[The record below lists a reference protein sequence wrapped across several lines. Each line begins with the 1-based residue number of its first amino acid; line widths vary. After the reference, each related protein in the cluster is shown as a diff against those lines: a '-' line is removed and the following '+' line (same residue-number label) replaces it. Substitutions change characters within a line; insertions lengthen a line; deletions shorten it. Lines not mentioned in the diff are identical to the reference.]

1 MTLFLPEHLALRPDS
16 CRVRRTHADG
26 RFQTLTYATYQKRL
40 NRSMGFE
47 DFFRL
52 SVHAVITDAENRVLL
67 LRATYGDGTW
77 GLPGGALDAGETVH
91 EALLRECREELGCEI
106 DVQYLSGIYSHPAVK
121 SQAIIFRCALPA
133 DAAVRL
139 SAEHAEMRYFA
150 PVEMSP
156 VQRQRVEDCLGYDGQ
171 VVSRRF

>member
-1 MTLFLPEHLALRPDS
+1 
-16 CRVRRTHADG
+16 
-26 RFQTLTYATYQKRL
+26 
-40 NRSMGFE
+40 MGFE

-52 SVHAVITDAENRVLL
+52 SVHAVITDATNQVLL
-67 LRATYGDGTW
+67 LRATYGDGAW
-77 GLPGGALDAGETVH
+77 GLPGGALDPGETIH

-106 DVQYLSGIYSHPAVK
+106 DVRYLSGIYSHPAVN
-121 SQAIIFRCALPA
+121 SQAIIFRCGLSA

-150 PVEMSP
+150 PEEMSP